1 MPKKIEEIFI
11 SQKFEDRVAQNLS
24 NGKVGKWIAFIGIFA
39 ALLIASARQID
50 TGHRGVRTWWGEIT
64 SVEPLAEGLYFYVP
78 IAGDIVTYECRTQLY
93 ADTFATY
100 TKDMQTAN
108 LNIAVNYSLDQNGVI
123 DIHRHIGQY
132 YENKVLYPAISAGVK
147 DVIGKWDAAS
157 LVENRDKAAQQI
169 LEKLSVALV
178 QRHIIP
184 ESVSIRNIDYSNT
197 FERSIEAKV
206 VAKQKAEEAK
216 NRTVEVEEEA
226 KQKVLS
232 AEAEAKSM
240 QIRAQAL
247 SQNKNL
253 VEYEAVQKW
262 DGKLPVNI
270 YGSAP
275 IPFIGSL
282 K

>member
-1 MPKKIEEIFI
+1 MKKNSLPLILMFL
-11 SQKFEDRVAQNLS
+11 VLA
-24 NGKVGKWIAFIGIFA
+24 GVMFA
-39 ALLIASARQID
+39 SCAKQID
-50 TGHRGVRTWWGEIT
+50 TGHRGVRTWWGKIT
-64 SVEPLAEGLYFYVP
+64 SVEPLPEGLYFYVP
-78 IAGDIVTYECRTQLY
+78 IAGDIIEYECRTQLY
-93 ADTFATY
+93 SDVFATY

-108 LNIAVNYSLDQNGVI
+108 VNIAVNYSLDSNGVI
-123 DIHRHIGQY
+123 DIHKNIGQY
-132 YENKVLYPAISAGVK
+132 YESKDLYTAISSGIK
-147 DVIGKWDAAS
+147 DIIGKWDAAS

-169 LEKLSVALV
+169 LEKLSDELV
-178 QRHIIP
+178 KRHIIP
-184 ESVSIRNIDYSNT
+184 ENVSIKNIDYSDT

-240 QIRAQAL
+240 QIRAEAL

-253 VEYEAVQKW
+253 VSYEAVQKW

-275 IPFIGSL
+275 IPFVGTI
-282 K
+282 KE